1 MKRRDQIWWVLK
13 TLNAQRG
20 RSFLTVLG
28 FAVGIAAVSLLSSI
42 GEGLRVFVL
51 NEFTQFGSHI
61 LAVTPGKTN
70 TLGLSG
76 MLNTVRP
83 LSLQDALSLS
93 QLPEVEQIVPVVFG
107 NAQVKTPDRGRYT
120 DVAGVGPDAAAAW
133 KLEVAHGQFLPRD
146 DWFYARPTAV
156 LGSKLKEE
164 LFGNKPALGELVQIG
179 GNRYRIVGV
188 TAPKGQFLGFDMD
201 DIVYIPAARGLQLFN
216 RESLMELDI
225 FYRANVLPEVIA
237 ERIRQRLIQRH
248 GLEDFT
254 IVTQD
259 EMLKTLDKIL
269 QVLKVAAAGL
279 GVISLLVGG
288 VGILTI
294 LLITV
299 RERRR
304 EIGLLCA
311 LGFTPRQI
319 KELFLGEAVCLSLTG
334 GLIGLGTVALLVGL
348 ARLFV
353 PALPLVLEPLAV
365 IGALILATVVG
376 LLAGV
381 GPAGKAAGLK
391 PIDALRAE

>member
-1 MKRRDQIWWVLK
+1 MSWRDQLWWVFK
-13 TLNAQRG
+13 TLLAQRG

-42 GEGLRVFVL
+42 GEGLRVFVMQ
-51 NEFTQFGSHI
+51 EFTQFGSHI

-70 TLGLSG
+70 TMGLSG

-83 LSLQDALSLS
+83 LSLQDAKALG
-93 QLPEVEQIVPVVFG
+93 QLPEVEQVVPVVFG
-107 NAQVKTPDRGRYT
+107 TAQVKTTERGRYT
-120 DVAGVGPDAAAAW
+120 DVAGVGPDAAMGW
-133 KLEVAHGQFLPRD
+133 KLEVAQGRFLPRD

-156 LGSKLKEE
+156 LGSKLKDE
-164 LFGNKPALGELVQIG
+164 LFGDKSALGALIQIG
-179 GNRYRIVGV
+179 GSRYRVVGV
-188 TAPKGQFLGFDMD
+188 TAPKGQFLGFDLD

-216 RESLMELDI
+216 RESLMEVDL
-225 FYRANVLPEVIA
+225 FYRENTPTALIA
-237 ERIRQRLIQRH
+237 ERVRQRLIQRH

-254 IVTQD
+254 IITQD

-319 KELFLGEAVCLSLTG
+319 KGLFLAEAVCLSLVG
-334 GLIGLGTVALLVGL
+334 GSLGLAVVALLVL
-348 ARLFV
+348 VASWLL
-353 PALPLVLEPLAV
+353 PALPIVMEPVAV
-365 IGALILATVVG
+365 VGALLLASAVG
-376 LLAGV
+376 LVAGV
-381 GPAGKAAGLK
+381 GPAGQAAGLK

>member
-1 MKRRDQIWWVLK
+1 MNWRDQLWWVFK
-13 TLNAQRG
+13 TLGAQRG

-42 GEGLRVFVL
+42 GEGLRLFVM

-70 TLGLSG
+70 TLGMTG

-83 LSLQDALSLS
+83 LSLQDAKSLSL
-93 QLPEVEQIVPVVFG
+93 LAEVEQVVPVVFG
-107 NAQVKTPDRGRYT
+107 NAQVKNAERGRYT
-120 DVAGVGPDAAAAW
+120 DVAGVGPDAAKAW
-133 KLEVAHGQFLPRD
+133 KLQMAQGQFLPRD

-156 LGSKLKEE
+156 LGHKLKIE
-164 LFGNKPALGELVQIG
+164 LFGNQPVLGALIQIG
-179 GNRYRIVGV
+179 GNRYRVVGV
-188 TAPKGQFLGFDMD
+188 TAPKGQFLGVDLD

-216 RESLMELDI
+216 RESLMEVDI
-225 FYRANVLPEVIA
+225 FYRETVPPAVIS
-237 ERIRQRLIQRH
+237 ERVRQRLIQRH

-254 IVTQD
+254 IITQD

-269 QVLKVAAAGL
+269 RVLKVAAAGL
-279 GVISLLVGG
+279 GVISLMVGG

-299 RERRR
+299 RERRH

-319 KELFLGEAVCLSLTG
+319 KGLFLGEAVCLSLVG
-334 GLIGLGTVALLVGL
+334 GCLGLGTVALLVL
-348 ARLFV
+348 VARWLV
-353 PALPLVLEPLAV
+353 PDLPLVMEPVAV
-365 IGALILATVVG
+365 FGALLLASAVG
-376 LLAGV
+376 LVAGV
-381 GPAGKAAGLK
+381 GPAGQAARLK